1 MIRLTKTWHFTYI
14 LHIVFDFAIVAL
26 FLITLYRLIDKSSV
40 DVYYQQ
46 TAEVLLDTYEW
57 ESIEGE
63 DVFDLTT
70 DAEGNRGLWNSVYVS
85 CVEKNQRYN
94 LYGATFDV
102 SELYPHPEIFS
113 DPGVNEA
120 YLDVVV
126 NIYVFQIRNPYNE
139 IPLKAEF
146 AFYDGVL
153 GIARVTLSENTDV
166 DGLEYAEGMP
176 PTSWPLDVSK
186 EEFRSDILLWE
197 KWIPKG

>member
-1 MIRLTKTWHFTYI
+1 MSGSTKTGHFMRI
-14 LHIVFDFAIVAL
+14 LHIIFDLVITAS
-26 FLITLYRLIDKSSV
+26 FLIVLYKWMGQSSP
-40 DVYYQQ
+40 DVYQQ

-126 NIYVFQIRNPYNE
+126 NIYVFQIRNPYNN

-153 GIARVTLSENTDV
+153 GVARVTLSENADMG
-166 DGLEYAEGMP
+166 GLEYAEDMP

-197 KWIPKG
+197 EWLPKG

>member
-1 MIRLTKTWHFTYI
+1 MSRSTPKGHVIHI
-14 LHIVFDFAIVAL
+14 LHIVFDLVITAF
-26 FLITLYRLIDKSSV
+26 FLIALYQWMGRASPDG
-40 DVYYQQ
+40 YRQ

-57 ESIEGE
+57 ESIKDE
-63 DVFDLTT
+63 DIFDLTT
-70 DAEGNRGLWNSVYVS
+70 DAEGSRGVWNSVYVS

-102 SELYPHPEIFS
+102 SELYPNPEDFS
-113 DPGVNEA
+113 DPRVNEP
-120 YLDVVV
+120 YLDMVV
-126 NIYVFQIRNPYNE
+126 NLYVFQIRNPYNE

-153 GIARVTLSENTDV
+153 GIARVTLSENADMG
-166 DGLEYAEGMP
+166 GLEYAEDMP

-197 KWIPKG
+197 EWLPKG